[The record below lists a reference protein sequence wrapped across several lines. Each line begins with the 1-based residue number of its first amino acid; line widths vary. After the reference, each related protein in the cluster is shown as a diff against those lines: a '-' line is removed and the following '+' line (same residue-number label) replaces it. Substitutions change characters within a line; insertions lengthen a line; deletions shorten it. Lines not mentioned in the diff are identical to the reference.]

1 MLTVFQEVSQMLR
14 GNLSNQDEDEVED
27 ELEALQRE
35 LGPKVPVPEHEPVLP
50 NPPTEVPGGKVPE
63 HEVETRQ
70 EPQAKAEA
78 RTPMLAS

>member
-1 MLTVFQEVSQMLR
+1 MLR

-50 NPPTEVPGGKVPE
+50 NPPTEIPGGKEPE
-63 HEVETRQ
+63 HEVQASE
-70 EPQAKAEA
+70 EPQTKAKA
-78 RTPMLAS
+78 RTAMLAS

>member
-1 MLTVFQEVSQMLR
+1 MLR

-35 LGPKVPVPEHEPVLP
+35 LGPKVPVPEPEPVLP

-63 HEVETRQ
+63 QEVETSEQ
-70 EPQAKAEA
+70 AQAKAEA

>member
-1 MLTVFQEVSQMLR
+1 MLR

-35 LGPKVPVPEHEPVLP
+35 LGPKVSEPEHEPALP
-50 NPPTEVPGGKVPE
+50 TPPTGIPEGKVPE
-63 HEVETRQ
+63 HEVETREQ
-70 EPQAKAEA
+70 TQANAEA